1 MWGRKSA
8 ADIVN
13 ASMTEAQAARGLIDE
28 GGAMLSQLESELAQ
42 VLSSTGLAAMTSRC
56 DLLEAAGDAN
66 SSS

>member
-8 ADIVN
+8 SEIVN
-13 ASMTEAQAARGLIDE
+13 ASITETQTARGLIDE

-42 VLSSTGLAAMTSRC
+42 VLSTTGLAAMTSRC
-56 DLLEAAGDAN
+56 GLLEASGNTN